1 MRQAPMSRRR
11 RIGEGAPGGLSRV
24 KDERGVALVEFALVA
39 PVLFLLIFAIV
50 DFGRVMHYWIDST
63 HLTNQ
68 GARWAAVGKNP
79 GDPAQT
85 LQQYL
90 RSQASAAELRDGSGA
105 VTERLRICV
114 EYPNGDLFDEPVRVT
129 ARFRFTFIPFLNLG
143 EKTSTASTTMRIEK
157 STGTGIPAGCAT

>member
-1 MRQAPMSRRR
+1 VSRLPASRRTR
-11 RIGEGAPGGLSRV
+11 APGAPGGLSRV
-24 KDERGVALVEFALVA
+24 KDDRGVALVEFALVA

-50 DFGRVMHYWIDST
+50 DFGRVMNYWIDST

-79 GDPAQT
+79 GLPGQT

-90 RSQASAAELRDGSGA
+90 RSQASAGELRDGSGA

-114 EYPNGDLFDEPVRVT
+114 EYGPNGDAFDEPVRVT
-129 ARFRFTFIPFLNLG
+129 ARFRFTFIPFLNLA
-143 EKTSTASTTMRIEK
+143 ETPVTVATTMRIEK
-157 STGTGIPAGCAT
+157 ATGTGIAAGCAT